1 MKVGRATRRFVA
13 RHWRPLRTI
22 IGLVL
27 LGLAVWFITGKTSEL
42 SGASAFLVEVRWYWL
57 ALAGIVELASYLS
70 MASMQRA
77 LLLAGGTGAKLRRVA
92 PLTFAGNA
100 VQSAL
105 PVGAAFAGLY
115 YFRQY
120 ELLGADDV
128 LSGWVVISSALSSF
142 ATLAGLAGVGL
153 ALAASLGTAFD
164 LVEAILVVLVL
175 ALVAALAWNRRA
187 SLYRF
192 AVTMAAFAER
202 RMHRAQGEL
211 AGPVAR
217 AIERI
222 RSVAPSSPGW
232 AAVLTWGAASWLFDC
247 ACLMFSF
254 LSVGTG
260 VPWQGLL
267 LAYCAG
273 QLAVSLPITPGGLG
287 VVEGSL
293 MVALVAFGGAKAATV
308 AAVLLYRVIS
318 FWIPLPIGG
327 ACYLALNRL
336 LKHRARSPL
345 TKLAT
350 FSASE
355 TTNGESVRG
364 NGKLPLLANEAPG
377 GGDLQDSQADG
388 RRPA

>member
-1 MKVGRATRRFVA
+1 MKMGRATRRFVA
-13 RHWRPLRTI
+13 RYWRPLRAI

-77 LLLAGGTGAKLRRVA
+77 LLLAGGTAAKLRRVA

-175 ALVAALAWNRRA
+175 ALVAALAWNQRT

-192 AVTMAAFAER
+192 AVRLAAFAER
-202 RMHRAQGEL
+202 RTHRAQGEL
-211 AGPVAR
+211 TGPVAR
-217 AIERI
+217 AIQRI

-232 AAVLTWGAASWLFDC
+232 ATVLSWGTASWLFDC

-260 VPWQGLL
+260 VPWLGLL

-273 QLAVSLPITPGGLG
+273 QLAVNLPITPGGLG

-336 LKHRARSPL
+336 MKRQARSPL
-345 TKLAT
+345 TQLAT
-350 FSASE
+350 FSAHE
-355 TTNGESVRG
+355 TANGEVVAG
-364 NGKLPLLANEAPG
+364 DGKLPLLASEAPDG
-377 GGDLQDSQADG
+377 GELQDSQADG